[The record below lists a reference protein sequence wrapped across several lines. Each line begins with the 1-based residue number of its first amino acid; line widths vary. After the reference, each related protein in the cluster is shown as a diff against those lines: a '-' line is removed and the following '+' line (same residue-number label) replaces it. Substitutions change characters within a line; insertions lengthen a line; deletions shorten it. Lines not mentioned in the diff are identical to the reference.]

1 MNITLELSV
10 EEVNV
15 ILRVLGRMPFD
26 EVFPLIS
33 KIKTQGE
40 EQVAANTAEQETE
53 TETET
58 AE

>member
-40 EQVAANTAEQETE
+40 EQVAANNAEQETE
-53 TETET
+53 TET